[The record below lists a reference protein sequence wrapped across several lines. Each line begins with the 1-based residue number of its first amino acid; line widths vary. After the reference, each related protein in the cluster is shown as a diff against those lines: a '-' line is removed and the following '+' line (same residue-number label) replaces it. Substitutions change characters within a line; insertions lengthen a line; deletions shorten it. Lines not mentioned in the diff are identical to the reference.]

1 MAGLKS
7 VLLAAVA
14 AASLASAVDISVKA
28 TGGNET
34 RAYQYGFLH
43 EVKQSGIFFLEQ
55 EDHRSNSGHRILT
68 TPEMAAFTQS

>member
-43 EVKQSGIFFLEQ
+43 EVKKPDISFQVRWII
-55 EDHRSNSGHRILT
+55 ILT
-68 TPEMAAFTQS
+68 LSIGYQ